1 MNFCRFISRLLAVF
15 AIAGLVAS
23 PLVTPV
29 AAKPLSA
36 AEMSDM
42 SAMSADMPCCPET
55 QKSNDCQDC
64 PLRAMCAL
72 GVAQAQPPVATGILA
87 PLPAHRPLTAFDD
100 RIADGLDGSP
110 PDHPPRNLV

>member
-1 MNFCRFISRLLAVF
+1 MNFVRFISRLLTVV
-15 AIAGLVAS
+15 AIVGLVTS
-23 PLVTPV
+23 PLITPA
-29 AAKPLSA
+29 AAKLLPA

-42 SAMSADMPCCPET
+42 STMSADMPCCPDT

-72 GVAQAQPPVATGILA
+72 GVAQAQPPVATGILT
-87 PLPAHRPLTAFDD
+87 PLSSHRPLTAFDD
-100 RIADGLDGSP
+100 QIADGLDGSP

>member
-1 MNFCRFISRLLAVF
+1 MNFCQFVSRLLATL
-15 AIAGLVAS
+15 AIVGLIAS
-23 PLVTPV
+23 PLVTPA

-36 AEMSDM
+36 SAMSDM
-42 SAMSADMPCCPET
+42 SAMSADMSCCPET

-87 PLPAHRPLTAFDD
+87 PLPSHRPLTAFDD

-110 PDHPPRNLV
+110 PDHPPRNLL

>member
-1 MNFCRFISRLLAVF
+1 MLAVF

-36 AEMSDM
+36 AVMSDM

-64 PLRAMCAL
+64 PFRVTCAL

-87 PLPAHRPLTAFDD
+87 PLPVHCPLTAFDD